1 MCTTNCRLQFKY
13 GILVRGYN
21 MKGKFITIEGT
32 DGSGKSTQ
40 IELLMRYLEDKG
52 LDVVFTREPGGT
64 SISEKIREI
73 ILDINNKKMTGT
85 TEALLYAAA
94 RSQHVEEKII
104 PAVNSGKIVICD
116 RFVDSSIAYQGAA
129 RGLGADMI
137 MDINSFALHGIMP
150 DLTLFFDLSP
160 EKGILRK
167 KNERELD
174 RLEAEKL
181 EFHNK
186 VYEGYKSLC
195 GKYPERIQPIN
206 ADQRVEDVFDNV
218 RKAIDGLLKGKYYV

>member
-1 MCTTNCRLQFKY
+1 
-13 GILVRGYN
+13 
-21 MKGKFITIEGT
+21 MKGCFITVEGT

-40 IELLMRYLEDKG
+40 IELLTRYLKDKG

-64 SISEKIREI
+64 AISEKIREI
-73 ILDINNKKMTGT
+73 ILDINNREMTGT

-104 PAVNSGKIVICD
+104 PAVNAGKTVICD

-129 RGLGADMI
+129 RELGTEMI
-137 MDINSFALHGIMP
+137 ADINSFALHGIMP
-150 DLTLFFDLSP
+150 DMTLFFDLPP

-181 EFHNK
+181 DFHK
-186 VYEGYKSLC
+186 RVYEGYKALC
-195 GKYPERIQPIN
+195 KKFPDRI
-206 ADQRVEDVFDNV
+206 R
-218 RKAIDGLLKGKYYV
+218 AIDADRSVEEVHDEVVCEIDRLLKGKYYE